1 MIKRVQGARNH
12 GEGSRHWPRVP
23 SKRRPRGRAFWM
35 ETMFLVAGL
44 AVAGLV
50 GIAAAFYFSIRP
62 GNPGNKRGSRVQ
74 PDRTSHTRPERHQ
87 VNDSS
92 PNRGRSAGR
101 PAATR
106 NYRAEDRGT
115 GPNPV
120 AEHRGPD
127 RTRARRPEA
136 DDDRWAAE
144 VAGHGGRW
152 AAEPEAAGLNG
163 DPVPAGISGPADG
176 AVRSAREQFEG
187 LRRPTHGCGGGHRRG
202 PAARRDGKVEAA
214 LGLAQARRYQRGTLA
229 DGDLRRGQRRA
240 VLG

>member
-23 SKRRPRGRAFWM
+23 CKRRPRGRAFWM

-87 VNDSS
+87 VNDSG

-101 PAATR
+101 PAATG

-127 RTRARRPEA
+127 RTRTRARRPEA

-144 VAGHGGRW
+144 VAGYADRW
-152 AAEPEAAGLNG
+152 TPEREAPRLNG
-163 DPVPAGISGPADG
+163 DPVPAGISGSTDG
-176 AVRSAREQFEG
+176 AVRSVRDISRPSGRRMAAEADAEQDGTARSKRRSGWLKRGDINEELWPTETFGGGSAEQFWDDM
-187 LRRPTHGCGGGHRRG
+187 
-202 PAARRDGKVEAA
+202 A
-214 LGLAQARRYQRGTLA
+214 
-229 DGDLRRGQRRA
+229 
-240 VLG
+240 